1 MNWNIWKVLFYGC
14 VGANSVVFNL
24 LSICFVLEDDGMV
37 CRKEPVCS
45 SLKMSL
51 GAF

>member
-1 MNWNIWKVLFYGC
+1 MNWNIWKVLFYGR

-24 LSICFVLEDDGMV
+24 LSICFVLEDDGLP
-37 CRKEPVCS
+37 EPGCS